1 MGSLQNQILPS
12 YVIDMY
18 NINNFKL
25 NYNQHDDLD
34 QCVSSI
40 EAVQFLMNEIK
51 NFAINFEL
59 IWC

>member
-1 MGSLQNQILPS
+1 MNQILPGD
-12 YVIDMY
+12 VIAMY

-34 QCVSSI
+34 QCVDTI
-40 EAVQFLMNEIK
+40 EVVQFLMNEIK
-51 NFAINFEL
+51 NFAIDIEL